1 MLAALM
7 AEGKAWVARP
17 MDTVALATIAAYHH
31 TWTVVLDDAS
41 RIVFEVGT
49 RDLLFGGP
57 PASSIGRR
65 IAAFVHPDDIAFAVD
80 RMEESLALP
89 LSDISFE
96 IRAGDGGDGYDG
108 WKRVAVRAVNL
119 FDDEDVN
126 GIILAV
132 WVPEA
137 SPPGSR

>member
-1 MLAALM
+1 MLIASM
-7 AEGKAWVARP
+7 GEGRTKPGRP
-17 MDTVALATIAAYHH
+17 MDTVALATVASYHR
-31 TWTVVLDDAS
+31 TWTMVLDDTS

-57 PASSIGRR
+57 PTSSIGRR

-132 WVPEA
+132 WLPGG
-137 SPPGSR
+137 SPPGSQ